1 MVEIENKVLMLFMLP
16 PNLFLERF
24 TSNKDEKLDQNQ
36 LGTWPCREFSERSI
50 ICNFD
55 MFLR

>member
-1 MVEIENKVLMLFMLP
+1 MVEIENEVLFMMMLP

-36 LGTWPCREFSERSI
+36 LGT
-50 ICNFD
+50 
-55 MFLR
+55 